1 MELKIPGTGPS
12 AAAAIAPN
20 SGPVTIETHS
30 RFRRK
35 PEVGAVAAGT
45 AGRPGGRSEG
55 FGATGLRLG
64 MSLGPWFGAVRAAF
78 GASGLLPASSP
89 LPPVPAPTQAMAA
102 PADASLL
109 SAELVA
115 DDGEEEALRRLLL
128 QVTQDDEEPPPPTD
142 PSRAVT
148 PAARCPAPSQYV
160 EVAEHLS
167 QHPGVLL
174 PQATPG
180 VAAGRCR
187 GTGLE
192 LRRCLRGAGWD
203 PPHPPC
209 WTAPAMVSSTLQHQL
224 LHQLWYP
231 LQPGDDHGQQ
241 GQARRAGH
249 ALAPVLHLQTTLCH
263 HRCEILT
270 QLDPLPAAHL
280 SAHLLQ
286 GVVQLE
292 HQQGFTTL
300 AEKFIHRSSIDW
312 QKCSITTSL
321 TLRREKRGIL

>member
-1 MELKIPGTGPS
+1 MF
-12 AAAAIAPN
+12 
-20 SGPVTIETHS
+20 VTRE
-30 RFRRK
+30 RCC
-35 PEVGAVAAGT
+35 P
-45 AGRPGGRSEG
+45 RPGLCHLLLYDLPET
-55 FGATGLRLG
+55 FHIP
-64 MSLGPWFGAVRAAF
+64 MSLWEPHTELDCSGQGCMAHDVVVNLGFFCTLQAGPLYRELFLTVAME
-78 GASGLLPASSP
+78 GL
-89 LPPVPAPTQAMAA
+89 T
-102 PADASLL
+102 
-109 SAELVA
+109 EK
-115 DDGEEEALRRLLL
+115 
-128 QVTQDDEEPPPPTD
+128 
-142 PSRAVT
+142 
-148 PAARCPAPSQYV
+148 CPAPSQYV

-292 HQQGFTTL
+292 HQQGEPCSAL
-300 AEKFIHRSSIDW
+300 ACPAAPLHAQALLGAHSPIPCRWGDG
-312 QKCSITTSL
+312 ITRNVNSL
-321 TLRREKRGIL
+321 

>member
-174 PQATPG
+174 PQA
-180 VAAGRCR
+180 AGAELLWL
-187 GTGLE
+187 GLSEEQLVLKGEGGGSVLE
-192 LRRCLRGAGWD
+192 LPQPR
-203 PPHPPC
+203 PVPC
-209 WTAPAMVSSTLQHQL
+209 
-224 LHQLWYP
+224 
-231 LQPGDDHGQQ
+231 
-241 GQARRAGH
+241 
-249 ALAPVLHLQTTLCH
+249 
-263 HRCEILT
+263 
-270 QLDPLPAAHL
+270 PLPPWNQGPHCDDVPAGL
-280 SAHLLQ
+280 SGWTPVSPPPPLPFSYKNLQ
-286 GVVQLE
+286 
-292 HQQGFTTL
+292 
-300 AEKFIHRSSIDW
+300 
-312 QKCSITTSL
+312 
-321 TLRREKRGIL
+321 